1 MTREYSVLSPRH
13 LMGVLTWAHAPII
26 LVGADGTGKSTLCNA
41 TRMRTFHYTRGNAKE
56 WLAGNAAWAL
66 KMNQYDLFDRHP
78 VIDWPVYEYAFG
90 NMTREQMA
98 EWLTR
103 PHVIA
108 ELSGKTVLWLTH
120 RFVEPSIER
129 GDLPEA
135 VEHAGNVANAYRLF
149 FRLMVESPTLFNVHV
164 IEEGSYDEFDE

>member
-1 MTREYSVLSPRH
+1 MTRNYSILSPRH
-13 LMGVLTWAHAPII
+13 LMGALTWAHTPII
-26 LVGADGTGKSTLCNA
+26 LVGADGTGKSTLCQA
-41 TRMRTFHYTRGNAKE
+41 TRMRSFHYTRDNAKD
-56 WLAGNAAWAL
+56 WLDGNAAWAQ
-66 KMNQYDLFDRHP
+66 KMSQYDLFDRHP

-90 NMTREQMA
+90 NMTQEQMA

-103 PHVIA
+103 PYVIA

-120 RFVEPSIER
+120 RFVEPSLER

-135 VEHAGNVANAYRLF
+135 VEYTVKVPNAYRLF

-164 IEEGSYDEFDE
+164 IEEGSYDELDE